1 MNYRVCIVKTVDGER
16 KALFH
21 HFVKM
26 TARTGR
32 EDKDIIRAIVE
43 FEDGSIAVTSHRNIK
58 FINSKA
64 MCNVAEMGE
73 EIFKNIDETEVIKG
87 IK

>member
-1 MNYRVCIVKTVDGER
+1 MNYRVCTVKTVDGER

-58 FINSKA
+58 FTDEVSQIT
-64 MCNVAEMGE
+64 E
-73 EIFKNIDETEVIKG
+73 EPEIEETVIYAD
-87 IK
+87 